1 MRAAQLGI
9 LVAIVAFA
17 APTSLL
23 AQTADPPAS
32 TTDKSAAKPAAK
44 PPGKAAAAKP
54 PAAATAPAVKPA
66 AQSAKVSV
74 VRGAQPATAAA
85 KPATG
90 AAKPTAVAAKPA
102 TTGTAKVA
110 TGRPA
115 QAAYANTQRT
125 GRYGAA
131 VPTAAAM
138 SPYAPP
144 AEKLP
149 PPSDDGGPRT
159 LTFFNVNTQETITS
173 TYRRGGQYIPAE
185 LQKLSTFLVDHKSG
199 DVIAID
205 PELFDILYHLQRRLG
220 ASSFEVLSA
229 YRSPQTN
236 AVLARMS
243 RGVARNSLHMQ
254 GQAIDIKVPGFTPFQ
269 VRQAAREL
277 QLGGVGYYPR
287 TGFVHVDTGP
297 VRYW

>member
-17 APTSLL
+17 APASLL
-23 AQTADPPAS
+23 AQTADPPAT
-32 TTDKSAAKPAAK
+32 TTDKPAAKPAVK

-54 PAAATAPAVKPA
+54 PAAATKPVAKPA
-66 AQSAKVSV
+66 AQTAKVNV

-85 KPATG
+85 KPAT
-90 AAKPTAVAAKPA
+90 ATAKPA
-102 TTGTAKVA
+102 ATAKVS
-110 TGRPA
+110 TGRPV
-115 QAAYANTQRT
+115 QTSAYANTQRT

-144 AEKLP
+144 AEKLA

-159 LTFFNVNTQETITS
+159 LTFFNVNTQETVTS

-254 GQAIDIKVPGFTPFQ
+254 GQAIDIKVPGYTPFQ

>member
-1 MRAAQLGI
+1 
-9 LVAIVAFA
+9 VAIVAFA
-17 APTSLL
+17 APATLQ
-23 AQTADPPAS
+23 AQTAD
-32 TTDKSAAKPAAK
+32 KPATKAATK

-54 PAAATAPAVKPA
+54 PVAATKPAVKPA
-66 AQSAKVSV
+66 AQAAKVNV
-74 VRGAQPATAAA
+74 VRGPQQAQTAKAPTAAKPTGAPATVKAATTARPTGAQPA
-85 KPATG
+85 
-90 AAKPTAVAAKPA
+90 
-102 TTGTAKVA
+102 
-110 TGRPA
+110 A
-115 QAAYANTQRT
+115 QRA

-144 AEKLP
+144 MEKQAP
-149 PPSDDGGPRT
+149 PPDDGSPRT

-173 TYRRGGQYIPAE
+173 TYRRGGQYIPGE

-205 PELFDILYHLQRRLG
+205 PELFDILHHIQRRLG
-220 ASSFEVLSA
+220 NSSFEVLSA

-243 RGVARNSLHMQ
+243 RGVARNSLHTQ
-254 GQAIDIKVPGFTPFQ
+254 GQAIDIKVPGFSPYQ
-269 VRQAAREL
+269 VRQVAREL
-277 QLGGVGYYPR
+277 GLGGVGYYPR

>member
-1 MRAAQLGI
+1 MQTARLG
-9 LVAIVAFA
+9 LLLAIVALA
-17 APTSLL
+17 APSTLQ
-23 AQTADPPAS
+23 AQTA
-32 TTDKSAAKPAAK
+32 AKPTTTTAK

-54 PAAATAPAVKPA
+54 PATVTTPAVKPA
-66 AQSAKVSV
+66 AQTARVTV
-74 VRGAQPATAAA
+74 VRGQQQATAGRT
-85 KPATG
+85 PV
-90 AAKPTAVAAKPA
+90 AVKA
-102 TTGTAKVA
+102 A
-110 TGRPA
+110 TGRPPST
-115 QAAYANTQRT
+115 QAYTQRA

-144 AEKLP
+144 AAKLA
-149 PPSDDGGPRT
+149 PPSDDGSPRT
-159 LTFFNVNTQETITS
+159 LTLFNMNTQQTITS

-199 DVIAID
+199 DVIAMD

-220 ASSFEVLSA
+220 ATSFEVLSA

-236 AVLARMS
+236 AVLASMS
-243 RGVARNSLHMQ
+243 RGVARNSLHTQ
-254 GQAIDIKVPGFTPFQ
+254 GQAIDIKVPGFSPYQ
-269 VRQAAREL
+269 VREVAREL
-277 QLGGVGYYPR
+277 GLGGVGYYPR

>member
-1 MRAAQLGI
+1 MRAAHLGI
-9 LVAIVAFA
+9 LVAIVALA
-17 APTSLL
+17 APTTLL
-23 AQTADPPAS
+23 AQTADPPS
-32 TTDKSAAKPAAK
+32 TSTDKPATKPAVK

-54 PAAATAPAVKPA
+54 PAT
-66 AQSAKVSV
+66 
-74 VRGAQPATAAA
+74 AA
-85 KPATG
+85 KPA
-90 AAKPTAVAAKPA
+90 AKPAAWAPKVNVVRGPQTATAAKPA
-102 TTGTAKVA
+102 AAPASTTKVA
-110 TGRPA
+110 AGRGVPT
-115 QAAYANTQRT
+115 AAYANTQRT

-144 AEKLP
+144 AEKLAP
-149 PPSDDGGPRT
+149 PADDGSPRT
-159 LTFFNVNTQETITS
+159 LTLVNVNTQETITS
-173 TYRRGGQYIPAE
+173 TFRRGGQYVPSE

-199 DVIAID
+199 DVIAMD
-205 PELFDILYHLQRRLG
+205 PELFDILYHLQRKLG

-277 QLGGVGYYPR
+277 QLGGVGFYPR

>member
-1 MRAAQLGI
+1 MRTARLGFF
-9 LVAIVAFA
+9 VAIVALA
-17 APTSLL
+17 APATLQ
-23 AQTADPPAS
+23 AQTAVQRSA
-32 TTDKSAAKPAAK
+32 TTAK

-54 PAAATAPAVKPA
+54 PVAATKP
-66 AQSAKVSV
+66 
-74 VRGAQPATAAA
+74 AA
-85 KPATG
+85 KPATQ
-90 AAKPTAVAAKPA
+90 AAKVTVVRGPQQAAAAKAPVA
-102 TTGTAKVA
+102 VRAA
-110 TGRPA
+110 TGRPVA
-115 QAAYANTQRT
+115 TQAHTQRA

-144 AEKLP
+144 MEKLAP
-149 PPSDDGGPRT
+149 PPDDGSPRT
-159 LTFFNVNTQETITS
+159 LTLFNMNTQETITS

-199 DVIAID
+199 DVIAMD
-205 PELFDILYHLQRRLG
+205 PELFDILWHVQRRLG
-220 ASSFEVLSA
+220 NTSFEVLSA

-243 RGVARNSLHMQ
+243 RGVARNSLHTQ
-254 GQAIDIKVPGFTPFQ
+254 GQAIDIKVPGASPYQ
-269 VRQAAREL
+269 VRQVAREL
-277 QLGGVGYYPR
+277 GLGGVGYYPR

>member
-1 MRAAQLGI
+1 MRAAQLGL
-9 LVAIVAFA
+9 LVAIVALA
-17 APTSLL
+17 APATLQ
-23 AQTADPPAS
+23 AQTAAS
-32 TTDKSAAKPAAK
+32 ATTDKQATKPAAK
-44 PPGKAAAAKP
+44 APGKAAAAKP
-54 PAAATAPAVKPA
+54 PAAATKAAVKPA
-66 AQSAKVSV
+66 AQTAKVNV
-74 VRGAQPATAAA
+74 VRGPQLTTTAKAPTAAR
-85 KPATG
+85 
-90 AAKPTAVAAKPA
+90 PTTVKA
-102 TTGTAKVA
+102 A
-110 TGRPA
+110 TGRAMAP
-115 QAAYANTQRT
+115 QASAQRT

-144 AEKLP
+144 MEKLAP
-149 PPSDDGGPRT
+149 PADDGSPRT

-173 TYRRGGQYIPAE
+173 TYRRGGQYVPSE

-205 PELFDILYHLQRRLG
+205 PELFDILHHIQRRLG
-220 ASSFEVLSA
+220 NSSFEVLSA

-243 RGVARNSLHMQ
+243 RGVARNSLHTQ
-254 GQAIDIKVPGFTPFQ
+254 GQAIDVKVPGFSPYQ
-269 VRQAAREL
+269 VRQVAREL
-277 QLGGVGYYPR
+277 GLGGVGYYPR

>member
-1 MRAAQLGI
+1 MRTARLGF
-9 LVAIVAFA
+9 LVAIVALA
-17 APTSLL
+17 APATLQ
-23 AQTADPPAS
+23 AQTAAPPSA
-32 TTDKSAAKPAAK
+32 TTDKPATKPAAK

-54 PAAATAPAVKPA
+54 PAAATRPGVKPA
-66 AQSAKVSV
+66 AQTAKVKV
-74 VRGAQPATAAA
+74 VRGPQQAATA
-85 KPATG
+85 K
-90 AAKPTAVAAKPA
+90 AKPT
-102 TTGTAKVA
+102 TAKVA
-110 TGRPA
+110 TGR
-115 QAAYANTQRT
+115 QAASQANAQRA

-131 VPTAAAM
+131 VPSAAAM

-144 AEKLP
+144 MEKLAP
-149 PPSDDGGPRT
+149 PADDGSPRT
-159 LTFFNVNTQETITS
+159 LTFFNMNTQETITS

-205 PELFDILYHLQRRLG
+205 PELFDILFHLQRRLG
-220 ASSFEVLSA
+220 NSSFEVLSA

-243 RGVARNSLHMQ
+243 RGVARNSLHTQ
-254 GQAIDIKVPGFTPFQ
+254 GQAIDIKVPGVSPYQ

-277 QLGGVGYYPR
+277 GLGGVGYYPR

>member
-1 MRAAQLGI
+1 MRAAGLGI
-9 LVAIVAFA
+9 LVAIVALA
-17 APTSLL
+17 APVTLL
-23 AQTADPPAS
+23 AQTADPPS
-32 TTDKSAAKPAAK
+32 TSTDKPATKPAVK

-54 PAAATAPAVKPA
+54 PATATKPAAKPA
-66 AQSAKVSV
+66 AQTAKVNV
-74 VRGAQPATAAA
+74 VRAPQQATAAA
-85 KPATG
+85 KPA
-90 AAKPTAVAAKPA
+90 AAPA
-102 TTGTAKVA
+102 GTTKVA
-110 TGRPA
+110 TGR
-115 QAAYANTQRT
+115 AAPVAHANAQRT

-144 AEKLP
+144 AEKLAP
-149 PPSDDGGPRT
+149 PPDDGSPRT
-159 LTFFNVNTQETITS
+159 LTFFNMNTQETITS
-173 TYRRGGQYIPAE
+173 TYRRGGQYIPTE

-205 PELFDILYHLQRRLG
+205 PELFDILFHLQRKLG